1 MSTLTLIRHGQASFG
16 KKNYD
21 QLSDIGYKQAR
32 YLGIELRARE
42 EPIDTVFIGSMLR
55 HRQTAETCLE
65 AMDLDLPLQILP
77 DFNEFDHEHILE
89 RHEPRIRDRAWI
101 ASEIVKHAHPEEAFI
116 NIFKAAITRWA
127 SGQHDDEY
135 DESWLKFQQRVQ
147 TGLDTAIGQL
157 AHKQHG
163 LVFTSG
169 GCISVITKALL
180 DLNDVSAFRTN
191 WTLAN
196 CGLTRIAQTS
206 TNRYLMSLNEHGHF
220 SGRHYELLTYR

>member
-21 QLSDIGYKQAR
+21 QLSETGYAQAR
-32 YLGIELRARE
+32 QLGTILRERE
-42 EPIDTVFIGSMLR
+42 EPIDQVFIGSMLR

-65 AMDLDLPLQILP
+65 AIGLDLPLQVLP

-101 ASEIVKHAHPEEAFI
+101 ASEMVKHSHPEEAFM
-116 NIFKAAITRWA
+116 NIFKAAISRWA
-127 SGQHDDEY
+127 SGQHDDDY
-135 DESWLKFQQRVQ
+135 NESWQQFQQRVQ
-147 TGLDTAIGQL
+147 TGVNTAIGLL
-157 AHKQHG
+157 AHKQHA

-169 GCISVITKALL
+169 GCISVVAKKLL
-180 DLNDVSAFRTN
+180 DLNEHTTFRTN

-196 CGLTRIAQTS
+196 CGLTRITQTS
-206 TNRYLMSLNEHGHF
+206 SNRHLMSLNEHGHF
-220 SGRHYELLTYR
+220 SGRHHELLTYR